1 MSHKKT
7 FNLSD
12 LDLLRVSSFLSNASK
27 IFKTNPFIKNFEYL
41 NLFFYIYLNNAV
53 LKKRIRFKDLNIYSA
68 KSSVYLSKFIKEG
81 IDSGY
86 LTYKRSEK
94 DKRIKTYF
102 ATKKSKN
109 FFKEIYSFEELK

>member
-12 LDLLRVSSFLSNASK
+12 LDLLRVSSFLSNASR

-53 LKKRIRFKDLNIYSA
+53 LKKRIRFKDLNIYSS

-81 IDSGY
+81 INSGY
-86 LTYKRSEK
+86 LTCKRSKK

-102 ATKKSKN
+102 ATKKSEK

>member
-1 MSHKKT
+1 MSDKKD

-53 LKKRIRFKDLNIYSA
+53 LKKRIRFKDLNIYSS

-86 LTYKRSEK
+86 LTYKRNEK

-102 ATKKSKN
+102 ATKKSKK